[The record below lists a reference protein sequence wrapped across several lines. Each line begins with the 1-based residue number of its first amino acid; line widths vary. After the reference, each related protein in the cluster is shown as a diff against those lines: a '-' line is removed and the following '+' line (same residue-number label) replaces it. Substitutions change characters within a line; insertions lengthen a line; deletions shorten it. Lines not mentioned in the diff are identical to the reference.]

1 MRCGFINKLFIY
13 FFFLATVSPYL
24 KSLSMVAANKLL
36 HLLEAF
42 STPWFLFSSP
52 QNHHL
57 VFFLLEVFNNIIQYQ
72 FDGETVTV
80 TPADRA
86 DLDNVCS

>member
-1 MRCGFINKLFIY
+1 MALFPPNLFLCGFCLVSH
-13 FFFLATVSPYL
+13 LWVMSSHCLVSPYL

-42 STPWFLFSSP
+42 STHWFLFSSA

-57 VFFLLEVFNNIIQYQ
+57 VFFLLEAFNNIIQYQ
-72 FDGETVTV
+72 FDGKMC
-80 TPADRA
+80 
-86 DLDNVCS
+86 NY